1 MLLSPCSWFALEALG
16 PAGPLP
22 MMVAGESH
30 TARDGPGAEA
40 GPEFQEPTQ
49 GVRESEQEK
58 TPQLSLESWVQAAQL
73 QERGRVSQTWG
84 NSMCQGPEERAE
96 P

>member
-1 MLLSPCSWFALEALG
+1 M
-16 PAGPLP
+16 PLP
-22 MMVAGESH
+22 TMVAGESH
-30 TARDGPGAEA
+30 TARDSPGAEA

-49 GVRESEQEK
+49 GVRESGREK
-58 TPQLSLESWVQAAQL
+58 LPERQTPQLSLESWVRAAQL
-73 QERGRVSQTWG
+73 QERGRVSQAWG